1 MTELF
6 LDVSERFYSI
16 QGESTWAGLP
26 CLFIRLSG
34 CNLRCNYCDSSYT
47 WEETGKMTSV
57 GEILSWVDEFPG
69 TMIELTGGEP
79 LLQKEV
85 YPLIDK
91 LLGQGRTVLVETN
104 GSINIDKI
112 PQTASIILDIKCPDS
127 NMDSSMN
134 WDNIEQLFKRAN
146 LGSHDE
152 VKFVLSSEQDFIWA
166 KKLCKNINLTRLSQ
180 SYSHQLRDRLNL
192 ENWQSLF
199 FSTIY
204 PYGSSCNY
212 TEYFGP
218 NMIEEFEYTL
228 QRTKI

>member
-1 MTELF
+1 MIELY

-16 QGESTWAGLP
+16 QGESSWAGLP

-47 WEETGKMTSV
+47 WEETGKTTSF

-69 TMIELTGGEP
+69 TMVELTGGEP

-104 GSINIDKI
+104 GSININKI

-134 WDNIEQLFKRAN
+134 WDNIEQLFKRASQ
-146 LGSHDE
+146 GSHDE
-152 VKFVLSSEQDFIWA
+152 VKFVLSSEKDFIWA
-166 KKLCKNINLTRLSQ
+166 KKIVQKHKLDKAVTVLFSPVEGSFEPRKLAELILQYNLPVRL
-180 SYSHQLRDRLNL
+180 QLQLHRILWPEYDR
-192 ENWQSLF
+192 
-199 FSTIY
+199 
-204 PYGSSCNY
+204 GV
-212 TEYFGP
+212 
-218 NMIEEFEYTL
+218 
-228 QRTKI
+228 

>member
-47 WEETGKMTSV
+47 WEETGKTTSL
-57 GEILSWVDEFPG
+57 GEILAWADEHPG
-69 TMIELTGGEP
+69 TMVEFTGGEP

-104 GSINIDKI
+104 GSFSIDQI
-112 PQTASIILDIKCPDS
+112 PHAANIILDIKCPDS

-134 WDNIEQLFKRAN
+134 WDNIDQLCKRAN
-146 LGSHDE
+146 QGSHDE

-166 KKLCKNINLTRLSQ
+166 KKIVQKHELDKAVTVLFSPVEGSLEPQKLAELILQYNLPVRL
-180 SYSHQLRDRLNL
+180 QLQLHRILWPEHDR
-192 ENWQSLF
+192 
-199 FSTIY
+199 
-204 PYGSSCNY
+204 GV
-212 TEYFGP
+212 
-218 NMIEEFEYTL
+218 
-228 QRTKI
+228 